1 MKAEF
6 KQVAICCWLFRTNW
20 LNLQFYS
27 QWGEPCL
34 TTHFLL
40 CGQIQRIGLR
50 YFSESLFSFGNDSLG
65 GSKKQLC
72 LAQDCPKCPFS
83 YFIIGNGRARES
95 NCRQNVDSSWHAFD
109 SSRKG
114 ALSILLGPCL
124 SPNAPCVSKAWP
136 WSAFFF
142 FFWSIVFQTLLAI
155 WF

>member
-1 MKAEF
+1 MSNWGNQKKHNLGICILMKLTLADWIKVKAEF
-6 KQVAICCWLFRTNW
+6 KQVAICCRLFRTNW

-34 TTHFLL
+34 TTHFLPY
-40 CGQIQRIGLR
+40 GQIQRIGLR

-95 NCRQNVDSSWHAFD
+95 NCKQNVDSSWHAFD

-114 ALSILLGPCL
+114 ALSILLR
-124 SPNAPCVSKAWP
+124 P
-136 WSAFFF
+136 WFIS
-142 FFWSIVFQTLLAI
+142 
-155 WF
+155 